1 MMSSRWN
8 GAMPIY
14 SRSDYLDGSSDYIV
28 DVKEDVTI
36 DSDTKV
42 FSFVKP

>member
-1 MMSSRWN
+1 
-8 GAMPIY
+8 MPIY
-14 SRSDYLDGSSDYIV
+14 SQSDYLDDSFNYIF

-36 DSDTKV
+36 DSDTKL